1 MNNQHKN
8 LLQSMTPRPLPNKVE
23 YDKQQKE
30 IDPSKNRYFVRDQYG
45 VERPL
50 PPNFQP
56 QTDDQIRY
64 IVRARNIT
72 IIKKT
77 ATETKTFTPQAHVPL
92 QAMIIN
98 SFEILHEQHEWI
110 TVGMIKKHLAT
121 LNINRNSDEILNEL
135 RNIYQKANSTANNVV
150 CKYRKNMDGINEFKI
165 KTD

>member
-30 IDPSKNRYFVRDQYG
+30 IDPSKNRYFVKDQYG

-77 ATETKTFTPQAHVPL
+77 ATETKEFTPHAHVPL

-98 SFEILHEQHEWI
+98 SFEILHDQHDWI
-110 TVGMIKKHLAT
+110 TIDLIQQHLAT
-121 LNINRNSDEILNEL
+121 LQINRTTDEILNEL
-135 RNIYQKANSTANNVV
+135 RTIYKKAQSNANDVIF
-150 CKYRKNMDGINEFKI
+150 KYRKNMEGDAEFQI